1 MFSCEKQVFF
11 TVIQFTYCYKFI
23 ITKFDRNTG
32 EDVNIGL
39 LGLGTIGTGAYEL
52 INTGCC
58 RFPGEKARITKILD
72 KDPSKHADG
81 AEIVTDPNAI
91 LEDDSIKIVIGLM
104 GGHDFEYEML
114 KKALEKGKHVVTAN
128 KAVIGAHFEEMCALA
143 EKNGVMLRYEA
154 SVGGGIP
161 IIKNLEQQLRL
172 NNIDEISGIL
182 NGTTN
187 YILTK
192 MTQDKTDFADALK
205 EAQAV
210 GFAEA
215 DPSADI
221 GGGDV
226 ARKIAILS
234 SLAYGGMIGDEK
246 ITKRGLDDVRAC
258 DIFETGRMG
267 YRIKHLGQS
276 INRDGVVSAVVEPVL
291 FKQSSPMAGVNNEFN
306 LVSIHGD
313 VISELQFYGKGA
325 GKEATANAIVQ
336 DVLDIMKNLEDG
348 TSIPQPVFNEQLELE
363 GNEAFSGEYYLRINL
378 GKDKRHDLSDILEKV
393 EDLCN
398 LKHVN
403 TADNKVFIFTDSVKS
418 TEFDKLVDSFHAEPG
433 ELFYARICE

>member
-1 MFSCEKQVFF
+1 
-11 TVIQFTYCYKFI
+11 
-23 ITKFDRNTG
+23 
-32 EDVNIGL
+32 VNIGL

-58 RFPGEKARITKILD
+58 RFPSERAVITKILD
-72 KDPSKHADG
+72 KDPTKKAEN
-81 AEIVTDPNAI
+81 AEIVTDPGAI
-91 LEDDSIKIVIGLM
+91 LDDDSIGMVVALC
-104 GGHDFEYEML
+104 GGHDFEYGMI

-128 KAVIGAHFEEMCALA
+128 KAVIGAHFEELCDLA

-161 IIKNLEQQLRL
+161 IIKGLEQQLRL
-172 NNIDEISGIL
+172 NEIDEIRGIL

-192 MTQDKTDFADALK
+192 MTQNGQDFGEALK
-205 EAQAV
+205 DAQAI

-226 ARKIAILS
+226 SRKIAILS
-234 SLAYGGMIGDEK
+234 SLAYGGMIEDEK
-246 ITKRGLDDVRAC
+246 IKKRGLEDVRAC

-267 YRIKHLGQS
+267 YQIKHLGQS
-276 INRDGVVSAVVEPVL
+276 VDRDGVVSAVVEPVL
-291 FKQSSPMAGVNNEFN
+291 FKKSNPMSGVVNEYN

-313 VISELQFYGKGA
+313 VIDELQFYGKGA
-325 GKEATANAIVQ
+325 GRAATANAIVQ
-336 DVLDIMKNLEDG
+336 DVLDILDAVDNG
-348 TSIPQPVFNEQLELE
+348 VTIPQPVFDKKLELN
-363 GNEAFSGEYYLRINL
+363 GNEEFSGEYYIRIDL
-378 GKDKRHDLSDILEKV
+378 GHDKNSLSDVLERV
-393 EDLCN
+393 EDVCG

-403 TADNKVFIFTDSVKS
+403 TADGKVFIFTENVKS
-418 TEFDKLVDSFHAEPG
+418 TDFDKLAESFHAGPG
-433 ELFYARICE
+433 ELFYARICD